1 MSAQTYMPYV
11 EPPKMPQKMSFF
23 NEEQAATVWRIPNAT
38 EAMRAAARRVIARRP
53 DADTLALMVFGAQA

>member
-1 MSAQTYMPYV
+1 MTTSYAPYV

-38 EAMRAAARRVIARRP
+38 DPQHAAARRVLATQP
-53 DADTLALMVFGAQA
+53 DGNALALMIFGALA